1 MALIEVQNITKIFG
15 GSPDKQLAKVKA
27 GMGKDELLAETGHTL
42 GLDNV
47 SLSIEKGEIFV
58 IMGLSGS
65 GKSTLIRHFNRLID
79 PTDGH
84 ILVDGTDVMSLS
96 IKELEDFRRH
106 RMSMVF
112 QRFGLMPHRTVV
124 QNVAYGLEVQGI
136 ARDER
141 EATAREW
148 IETVGLAGF
157 EDQYPSQLSGGMQQR
172 VGLAR
177 ALATDADI
185 LLMDEAFSALD
196 PLIRSQMQDQLV
208 ELQEKLHKTIVFIT
222 HDLDEALRIGD
233 KIAILKD
240 GVLSQVGTPPEI
252 LLEPADDYVRAFVR
266 DVNRARV
273 LTVDAVMQPP
283 AMRITYDNMER
294 ALSEMRRRGEDYG
307 YVVENKEFRGV
318 VSQEELAKE
327 VAKPGDSPSLYAF
340 ADDSGSVEVESTLE
354 EALPATLEAEYPVA
368 VVNDEGHLEGVL
380 HAGEMGS
387 VLTPP
392 EEGEEGVEPN
402 PDADT
407 LPEEGE
413 EKQRSS
419 LLKEAS

>member
-15 GSPDKQLAKVKA
+15 SAPKKELAKVKN
-27 GMGKDELLAETGHTL
+27 GMGKEQLLAETGHTL
-42 GLDNV
+42 GLNDV

-84 ILVDGTDVMSLS
+84 ILVDGMDVMGLS
-96 IKELEDFRRH
+96 NKELEDFRRH

-112 QRFGLMPHRTVV
+112 QRFGLMPHRTVLK
-124 QNVAYGLEVQGI
+124 NVAYGLEVQGI
-136 ARDER
+136 ARAER
-141 EATAREW
+141 EATARKW

-177 ALATDADI
+177 ALATDSDI
-185 LLMDEAFSALD
+185 ILMDEAFSALD

-208 ELQEKLHKTIVFIT
+208 ELHEKLHKTIVFIT

-273 LTVDAVMQPP
+273 LTVGTVMQPP
-283 AMRITYDNMER
+283 ALRITHDNMEK
-294 ALSEMRRRGEDYG
+294 ALADMRRNDEDFG
-307 YVVENKEFRGV
+307 YVVEDKEFRGV
-318 VSQEELAKE
+318 VTQEALAEE
-327 VAKPGDSPSLYAF
+327 VAKQGETPSLYAF
-340 ADDSGSVEVESTLE
+340 ADDSSVVELENTLE
-354 EALPATLEAEYPVA
+354 EALPATLEADYPVP
-368 VVNDEGHLEGVL
+368 VVCEDGRLMGVL
-380 HAGEMGS
+380 SSEEMGS
-387 VLTPP
+387 ALTPP
-392 EEGEEGVEPN
+392 DELENGETEDAANKDASGEPAK
-402 PDADT
+402 ADV
-407 LPEEGE
+407 
-413 EKQRSS
+413 
-419 LLKEAS
+419 LKEAS

>member
-15 GSPDKQLAKVKA
+15 KAPDKELAKVKN
-27 GMGKDELLAETGHTL
+27 GMGKDQLLAETDHTL
-42 GLDNV
+42 GLHDV

-84 ILVDGTDVMSLS
+84 ILVDGEDVMALS
-96 IKELEDFRRH
+96 DKELEEFRRH

-112 QRFGLMPHRTVV
+112 QRFGLMPHRTVL

-136 ARDER
+136 TKADR
-141 EATAREW
+141 ETTAREW
-148 IETVGLAGF
+148 IETVGLGGF
-157 EDQYPSQLSGGMQQR
+157 EHQYPSQLSGGMQQR

-273 LTVDAVMQPP
+273 LTVDTVMQPP
-283 AMRITYDNMER
+283 AVRITHDNMEK
-294 ALSEMRRRGEDYG
+294 ALADMRRHDEDFG
-307 YVVENKEFRGV
+307 YVVEDKEFRGIV
-318 VSQEELAKE
+318 TQEGLAEE

-340 ADDSGSVEVESTLE
+340 ADDSNAVELESTLE
-354 EALPATLEAEYPVA
+354 EALPTTLEADYPVP
-368 VVNDEGHLEGVL
+368 VVCEDGHLMGVL
-380 HAGEMGS
+380 SPEEMGS

-392 EEGEEGVEPN
+392 EEQTDAETEG
-402 PDADT
+402 A
-407 LPEEGE
+407 E
-413 EKQRSS
+413 EKNETAETAKPHA
-419 LLKEAS
+419 LKEAS